1 MTFAARTD
9 LLARSNARRL
19 FQLAVPADMRMPAD
33 DAALRQAIDGGDL
46 SGYDPETQ
54 AALAAALGAID
65 DALAD
70 ADELI
75 MSHGIPATVQTKLL
89 TRIGVTIAFWFLQ
102 GAERMTKEVQDA
114 YNAAVAMLRAHARGE
129 IALVPVVP
137 DEAAV
142 DDVAYIESSP
152 SRYGTT
158 LPTEDW

>member
-33 DAALRQAIDGGDL
+33 DAALRTAIEGGDL
-46 SGYDPETQ
+46 SGYDTETQ

-70 ADELI
+70 ADALI
-75 MSHGIPATVQTKLL
+75 LSHGIPATVQTTLL
-89 TRIGVTIAFWFLQ
+89 SRIGATIAFWFLQ
-102 GAERMTKEVQDA
+102 GAERMTKEVQSA
-114 YNAAVAMLRAHARGE
+114 YDTAVAMLRAHARGE

-152 SRYGTT
+152 SRYGTA
-158 LPTEDW
+158 LPAEDW